1 MLEGRN
7 ILVIDDEENMRELL
21 ADLLHDNGA
30 EVSLAGDLRSGRDLL
45 SQQIPDVTLLDL
57 KLPDGSGLDLLK
69 EIIAQPDPPAVI
81 MISAFGTIE
90 TAVKAVQAG
99 AFDFIVKPF
108 NIEDILRVIRSALGT
123 DQAVAATAASS
134 PQLGSDGIVGQ
145 SREIQDVL
153 ECIDKVAESDAPV
166 LILGESG
173 TGKELIARAVHLR
186 STRRSAPLM
195 PINCAAIPE
204 PLLESELF
212 GYEKGAFSGA
222 AARHAGK
229 IQAAQ
234 GGTVFLDEIGDMSP
248 ALQSKLLRALEEKQV
263 YPVGSNDPVQADVR
277 FVAATHRDLDEAV
290 RNGDFREDLYFRLNV
305 LTLELPPLRERG
317 KDIPMLVE
325 HFTRM
330 FTQKYRRPDFQVPS
344 DVVEEMLRYSWP
356 GNIRELRN
364 IIEKL
369 ILLGDSA
376 FSQLPWRC
384 MVDTNAEAES
394 GAAGASVE
402 LVAHESEKPRP
413 DSSSSL
419 DGMLENLLSDGNDL
433 SLAAV
438 VKAVE
443 RETIVRTLNACEGNR
458 RETARRLCISYKTLF
473 NKFHE
478 HGIQIKARAN

>member
-1 MLEGRN
+1 
-7 ILVIDDEENMRELL
+7 
-21 ADLLHDNGA
+21 
-30 EVSLAGDLRSGRDLL
+30 
-45 SQQIPDVTLLDL
+45 
-57 KLPDGSGLDLLK
+57 
-69 EIIAQPDPPAVI
+69 
-81 MISAFGTIE
+81 
-90 TAVKAVQAG
+90 
-99 AFDFIVKPF
+99 
-108 NIEDILRVIRSALGT
+108 
-123 DQAVAATAASS
+123 
-134 PQLGSDGIVGQ
+134 
-145 SREIQDVL
+145 
-153 ECIDKVAESDAPV
+153 
-166 LILGESG
+166 
-173 TGKELIARAVHLR
+173 
-186 STRRSAPLM
+186 
-195 PINCAAIPE
+195 
-204 PLLESELF
+204 
-212 GYEKGAFSGA
+212 
-222 AARHAGK
+222 
-229 IQAAQ
+229 
-234 GGTVFLDEIGDMSP
+234 
-248 ALQSKLLRALEEKQV
+248 
-263 YPVGSNDPVQADVR
+263 
-277 FVAATHRDLDEAV
+277 
-290 RNGDFREDLYFRLNV
+290 
-305 LTLELPPLRERG
+305 
-317 KDIPMLVE
+317 PMLVE